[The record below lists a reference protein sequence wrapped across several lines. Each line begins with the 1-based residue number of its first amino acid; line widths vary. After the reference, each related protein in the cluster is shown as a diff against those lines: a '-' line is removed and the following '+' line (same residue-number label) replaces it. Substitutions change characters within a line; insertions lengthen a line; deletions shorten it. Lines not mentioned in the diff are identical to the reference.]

1 METPANQGGKKEGA
15 TTTSSSLSG
24 QQWRRRCL
32 ACNLY
37 FVKGVKFIRRES
49 PINLFLLP
57 AITQLDDAL
66 SAR

>member
-1 METPANQGGKKEGA
+1 MLIREERKKGPLQQALLFLASKGGG
-15 TTTSSSLSG
+15 G
-24 QQWRRRCL
+24 CL

-37 FVKGVKFIRRES
+37 FVKGMKFIRRKS